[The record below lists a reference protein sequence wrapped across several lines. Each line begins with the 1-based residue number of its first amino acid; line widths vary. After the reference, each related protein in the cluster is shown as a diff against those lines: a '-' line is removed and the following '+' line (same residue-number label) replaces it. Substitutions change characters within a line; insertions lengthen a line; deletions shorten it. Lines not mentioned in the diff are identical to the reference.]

1 MLPLKQV
8 DSQHI
13 VNKQGD
19 GAATIVHAAP
29 LTVERVAVLE
39 KSDDKIESN

>member
-1 MLPLKQV
+1 MLPLKQAN
-8 DSQHI
+8 SQYI
-13 VNKQGD
+13 VNKQGV

-29 LTVERVAVLE
+29 LTVERVAVLK